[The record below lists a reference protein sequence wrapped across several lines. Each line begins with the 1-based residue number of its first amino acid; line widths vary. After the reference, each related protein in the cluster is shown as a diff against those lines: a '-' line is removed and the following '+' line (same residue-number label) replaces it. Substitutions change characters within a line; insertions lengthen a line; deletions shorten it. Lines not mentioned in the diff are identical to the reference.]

1 MTDRPPRARRGSV
14 TDETV
19 RHIRRIFRERRAIL
33 SDAELAERHGI
44 PVRMVRAIGNRQR
57 YADVTDEPIDSPREK

>member
-1 MTDRPPRARRGSV
+1 MSRTRRGSV

-44 PVRMVRAIGNRQR
+44 PV
-57 YADVTDEPIDSPREK
+57 K